1 MGSSDGQWRDSNPFI
16 WREKKQRNAPVCAG
30 VVLGANETPYV
41 TGLCVSVA
49 TLHCTGNPLLN
60 IVLMIFF
67 DFFDFN
73 IFQTNF

>member
-1 MGSSDGQWRDSNPFI
+1 MVNGAIQIHSFGGRKSSVMLLS
-16 WREKKQRNAPVCAG
+16 G